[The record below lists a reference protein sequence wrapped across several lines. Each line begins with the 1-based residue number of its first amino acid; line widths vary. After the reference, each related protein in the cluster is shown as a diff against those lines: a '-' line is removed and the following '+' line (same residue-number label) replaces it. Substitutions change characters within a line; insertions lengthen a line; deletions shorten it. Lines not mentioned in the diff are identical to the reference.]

1 MSQNAEFFHQK
12 GSASH
17 NWSFKILSI
26 VTMEDRPFEPML
38 VAGNSQVN
46 LWERLYVKSNSPA
59 SVFSNLH
66 IGRANYSLDNHS

>member
-1 MSQNAEFFHQK
+1 
-12 GSASH
+12 
-17 NWSFKILSI
+17 
-26 VTMEDRPFEPML
+26 MEDRPFEPML